1 MRMLESDCS
10 NHAMTDFTTLT
21 QQAATLK
28 SAGRLDEAIE
38 VYRRALSVA
47 PPTGVAEH
55 NLAAALG
62 DAGDHLAA
70 EQYCREAFARGLDA
84 PETWLVRARSLVELR
99 RFEAAEKAFRRAL
112 RRRPEMVEAHYEF
125 AQLVWMR
132 TGSRSAALRAIQ
144 EDLHRSPQSA
154 GLQLVR
160 ARILQYSGDLAGAGD
175 ALDRLAAQWPSEL
188 QLLLPAAH
196 VATLAGRSQRA
207 LAHARQAVSLAPADG
222 DALAA
227 LAYALLA
234 AGEAREAAQ
243 VAERLRGLK
252 PLDQQA
258 IALCA
263 TAWRMTGDTRH
274 RDLNDYADLVR
285 GYPIEPPAAWPDLD
299 SYLGELGT
307 ALLKTH
313 PYRSHPFGQSV
324 RHGSQ
329 VANITRQSPPAIRA
343 FPEAVGPVIDRH
355 LAYLG
360 TGQDPLRSRNTG
372 RWRIQGMWSVRLG
385 AGGFHA
391 SHVHPEGWLS
401 SACHIVLPA
410 DCREDDAGR
419 AGWLQFGE
427 PGMPTQPRLEA
438 EHFVQPQPGHL
449 VLFPSYMWHGTV
461 AFQDKAPRIT
471 IAFDIVPSL
480 EAGANP

>member
-1 MRMLESDCS
+1 
-10 NHAMTDFTTLT
+10 MTDFTTLT

-28 SAGRLDEAIE
+28 TAGHLEEAIE
-38 VYRRALSVA
+38 VYRRALAVA

-62 DAGDHLAA
+62 DAGDHQAA

-112 RRRPEMVEAHYEF
+112 RRKPEMLDAQYEF
-125 AQLVWMR
+125 AQLMWMR
-132 TGSRSAALRAIQ
+132 TGSRTAALRAVQ
-144 EDLHRSPQSA
+144 EDLHRLPQSP
-154 GLQLVR
+154 GLHLVR
-160 ARILQYSGDLAGAGD
+160 ARILQYSGDLAGAGE
-175 ALDRLAAQWPSEL
+175 ALDRLAAQWPNEL

-196 VATLAGRSQRA
+196 VATLAGRSDAA
-207 LAHARQAVSLAPADG
+207 LGHARRAVSLAPADG

-243 VAERLRGLK
+243 VGERLRELK

-263 TAWRMTGDTRH
+263 TAWRITGDVRH
-274 RDLNDYADLVR
+274 RELNDYEGIVR
-285 GYPIEPPAAWPDLD
+285 GYPIEPPADWPDLD
-299 SYLGELGT
+299 SYVDELGA

-329 VANITRQSPPAIRA
+329 VANITRQAHPAIRA
-343 FPEAVGPVIDRH
+343 FPEAIAPVIDRH
-355 LAYLG
+355 LAFLG
-360 TGQDPLRSRNTG
+360 TGEDPLRSRNTG

-401 SACHIVLPA
+401 SACHIVLPP
-410 DCREDDAGR
+410 DCRAEDADH

-427 PGMPTQPRLEA
+427 PGMPTQPALAA
-438 EHFVQPQPGHL
+438 EHFIQPKPGHL
-449 VLFPSYMWHGTV
+449 VLFPSYLWHGTV
-461 AFQDKAPRIT
+461 PFQDKAPRIT
-471 IAFDIVPSL
+471 IAFDIVPSP
-480 EAGANP
+480 AAAAPA